1 MIAIIV
7 IIVVLLAIVGG
18 MFIAPYNSLVGLR
31 NKLQE
36 AWRQVDVELNRRYDL
51 IPNLVE
57 SVKGYATHEHNT
69 LSDIISLRNQARQM
83 DTNGAAS
90 AQRGQVEAQLTQ
102 ALGSINA
109 LAEAYPDLKA
119 DAGFRQLS
127 EQLAATE
134 DRIANSR
141 RYYNAVVG
149 DYNTK
154 VESFP
159 SNISASMFHF
169 TKAAYFQV
177 DDPSMREAPQVD
189 FSQMGY
195 GSGVQRDGQQAGA
208 PAPGNQQSAPQPAL
222 GQDAPGQPL
231 VTPRAQPGTG
241 QPQAVPTEQNQ
252 GYVPPQPP
260 RQQPTTGQQPT
271 LPDDDSQGGSGSGAS
286 GQNG

>member
-195 GSGVQRDGQQAGA
+195 GSGVQRDGQQAGTPEPA
-208 PAPGNQQSAPQPAL
+208 VGPAAGAGPGRARPAVGHAAGAARQRTAPGGSHRAEPGICAAAAAASAADNGPAA
-222 GQDAPGQPL
+222 DAPG
-231 VTPRAQPGTG
+231 R
-241 QPQAVPTEQNQ
+241 
-252 GYVPPQPP
+252 
-260 RQQPTTGQQPT
+260 
-271 LPDDDSQGGSGSGAS
+271 
-286 GQNG
+286 